1 MNSKSFL
8 TSKTL
13 WGVLIAALPTLLG
26 LFHLHITDVGTFTTN
41 VQDIVD
47 QVTTLG
53 GSALAVYGRV
63 KATTALVV
71 KDAPEVK

>member
-1 MNSKSFL
+1 MNTKSFL

-13 WGVLIAALPTLLG
+13 WGVLLAALPTLLG
-26 LFHLHITDVGTFTTN
+26 LFHLHITDVGAFTQN

-47 QVTTLG
+47 QATTLG

-71 KDAPEVK
+71 KEDPKP